1 MANNEIEKMVSQN
14 AEATVIATI
23 LKHPE
28 YTLHSEMLKPGYF
41 YNTENGCWLWAI
53 NELYQSGITNIDALN
68 ISNML
73 ESNPNVSKVMKSR
86 NINNISEYINLSA
99 IAARDSVEEYMLAVK
114 EVVTM
119 AYKRDLYKTLTG
131 LKNKCLDE
139 TVGLRDL
146 EECLNTDINK
156 ISEKYII
163 DDNMERF
170 GANVQE
176 LWDEIVS
183 NRNKDGQYGIP
194 TIFPTLTKYGLVHE
208 KGEMILLTAQR
219 KVGKSLILLNE
230 TMDKLKNGMPVLY
243 HDTEMSDRLFLI
255 RMLANLS
262 GVDQK
267 KIKSGDYSTAE
278 DRRIKEALK
287 FIEKAPFKHIYAPS
301 FNEVEIREQ
310 YKIFQYKYGQDMF
323 GVYDYFKA
331 TGKDSS
337 INYNQLGAYANFL
350 KNEIA
355 GELDIPV
362 LAAAQLNRSGEIADS
377 FRLEMIASAGI
388 SYQKKTSQDITDDG
402 GMDFG
407 NMKLHID
414 FARSAEP
421 MGDNEYL
428 HIKCD
433 GATMRAVETKQPK
446 KPNPFDDEDYDDE
459 D

>member
-1 MANNEIEKMVSQN
+1 MAKNEIEKMVSQN

-28 YTLHSEMLKPGYF
+28 YTLHSEMLKPSYF

-53 NELYQSGITNIDALN
+53 NELYKSGITNIDALN

-86 NINNISEYINLSA
+86 NINNISEYINVSA
-99 IAARDSVEEYMLAVK
+99 LAARDTVEEYMLAVK

-119 AYKRDLYKTLTG
+119 AYKRDLYRTLNG
-131 LKNKCLDE
+131 VINKCTDE
-139 TVGLRDL
+139 TVGLKDI
-146 EECLNTDINK
+146 EETLNSEVNK
-156 ISEKYII
+156 VTEKYIL
-163 DDNMERF
+163 DDNMETF
-170 GANVQE
+170 GSIAKD

-183 NRNKDGQYGIP
+183 NRNKDGSYGIP

-208 KGEMILLTAQR
+208 KGEMILLSAQR

-230 TMDKLKNGMPVLY
+230 AIDKLKNGMPVLY

-262 GVDQK
+262 GVEQQ
-267 KIKSGDYSTAE
+267 KIKSGDYSTSE
-278 DRRIKEALK
+278 DKRIREALK

-310 YKIFQYKYGQDMF
+310 YKIFQYKYRQDIF
-323 GVYDYFKA
+323 GIYDYFKA

-337 INYNQLGAYANFL
+337 INYNQLGVNANFL

-355 GELDIPV
+355 GELDIPI
-362 LAAAQLNRSGEIADS
+362 LAAAQRNRIDEIADS
-377 FRLEMIASAGI
+377 FRLEMITSAGI
-388 SYQKKTSQDITDDG
+388 SYQKKTSQEIVDDG
-402 GMDFG
+402 GMEFG

-433 GATMRAVETKQPK
+433 GGTMRVVEAKQPK
-446 KPNPFDDEDYDDE
+446 KPNPFDEDDD
-459 D
+459 